1 MRTIVRRRRFGDKT
15 PPDGIHKR
23 SVFAFPA
30 IKMKNSMKK
39 FGLAV
44 AAALAVGGLWLLGST
59 VLDSGNDGLVS
70 SFEAEQEEPKR
81 YENPAERLQ
90 LELEKRGMLG
100 EHNIPTDIHAR
111 SMRFAK
117 TLASDKDLQWAAMA
131 KGETDKLN
139 FMNAEWRRRGPFNI
153 GGRTR
158 ALAIDVAD
166 EKRLL
171 AGGVSGGLWL
181 SEDEGASWS
190 KRTDPIDL
198 QSITCISQDKREGRT
213 DTWYY
218 GTGEFLGNSADGQGA
233 PFTGRGLFKSDD
245 GGSSWRQLEST
256 VEGRVVLRDN
266 VFDYIFN
273 VQVDYTRPDEDIVY
287 VAGYRG
293 IMRSDDGGESW
304 DLVLGDLNSGGVYT
318 DVYLNEFGDVYAV
331 LSSGTGGGV
340 WRSSNGI
347 DWTDVTPSFWPAQ
360 AQRAVIGP
368 SPFPDEMYFFVRAF
382 GSGVNGHTLYKFAD
396 RTGSGG
402 QNVWDDLTENLP
414 ATGDFGTINAQGGYN
429 MVITVHPEDDFV
441 IYLGGRNLWR
451 SDDGFTSSH
460 NTVWIGGYNPQPSE
474 DDFRYPNHHP
484 DQHAVVF
491 YPSNPQR
498 MLSGNDGGVY
508 RTEDNLADEV
518 VWDDLNNG
526 YFTTQFYS
534 IAIDPVTAGD
544 PYMLGGAQDNGS
556 LLGSTDN
563 AGDAWAEVLGG
574 DGSFCAVAG
583 GRQFYYV
590 SSQNGELHYLKLR
603 EDGTR
608 VQRTKIN
615 PPNVA
620 DNDYVFINP
629 FAIDPNRPRILYL
642 VTKWALYRNNPTDEP
657 EGVLLKWSRLNNSG
671 GNDGRITAVAVSTE
685 PADRVYFGTNRHEII
700 RIDNADSGDPE
711 VIDVSAGIG
720 NLERDGYVNCIAV
733 DPSNA
738 DNAIAV
744 MSNYRIQSVFY
755 TDNGG
760 TTWTPVSGNLEENG
774 DTQGDGPSVS
784 WATILPTPHGTAYFV
799 GTSIGLFATVQMEGE
814 QTNWVLQGGDLIG
827 NVVVDM
833 VVSRPS
839 DGLVAIATHGNGMY
853 SANIGP
859 DFFDAATSVDDI
871 PALKQMESIQV
882 SPSPLQTTGQFSFTL
897 DEASPCTLEIVDQ
910 GGRTVR
916 RLFNGTSL
924 PAGRH
929 SFDFDGRGGNGT
941 QLAEGIYYLRLTA
954 GSRRLFG
961 KLAIVR

>member
-1 MRTIVRRRRFGDKT
+1 
-15 PPDGIHKR
+15 
-23 SVFAFPA
+23 
-30 IKMKNSMKK
+30 MKK
-39 FGLAV
+39 FGFAV
-44 AAALAVGGLWLLGST
+44 AAALAVCGLWLLGSM
-59 VLDSGNDGLVS
+59 VLDSGNDGSACVDAS
-70 SFEAEQEEPKR
+70 DEKEPAR

-100 EHNIPTDIHAR
+100 VHDIPADIHAR

-117 TLASDKDLQWAAMA
+117 TLASDKDLQWAAMT
-131 KGETDKLN
+131 KGETDHIN
-139 FMNAEWRRRGPFNI
+139 FLNAEWRRRGPFNI

-158 ALAIDVAD
+158 ALAIDVAN
-166 EKRLL
+166 ENRLL

-198 QSITCISQDKREGRT
+198 QSITCIAQDKRAGRT
-213 DTWYY
+213 NTWYY

-233 PFTGRGLFKSDD
+233 PFTGRGLFKSND
-245 GGSSWRQLEST
+245 GGRTWSQLEST
-256 VEGRVVLRDN
+256 VDGRVVLRDN

-273 VQVDYTRPDEDIVY
+273 VQVDYTRPDEDIIY

-293 IMRSDDGGESW
+293 IMRSADGGESW
-304 DLVLGDLNSGGVYT
+304 DLVLGDFNTGGVYT

-331 LSSGTGGGV
+331 ISSGTSGGV
-340 WRSSNGI
+340 WRSSDGI
-347 DWTDVTPSFWPAQ
+347 DWTEVTPSFWPAQ

-368 SPFPDEMYFFVRAF
+368 SPFPDEMYFFVRTF
-382 GSGVNGHTLYKFAD
+382 GTGVNGHTLYKFAD

-402 QNVWDDLTENLP
+402 QNVWNDLTENLP

-460 NTVWIGGYNPQPSE
+460 NTAWIGGYNPQPTE

-491 YPSNPQR
+491 YPSNPNR

-508 RTEDNLADEV
+508 RTENNLADEV

-534 IAIDPVTAGD
+534 IAIDPVTADD
-544 PYMLGGAQDNGS
+544 PYILGGAQDNGS
-556 LLGSTDN
+556 LLGRTDN
-563 AGDAWAEVLGG
+563 ASDAWAEVLGG

-583 GRQFYYV
+583 GREFYYV

-603 EDGTR
+603 EDGER
-608 VQRTKIN
+608 LQRTRIN

-620 DNDYVFINP
+620 DGDYVFINP
-629 FAIDPNRPRILYL
+629 FTIDPNRPRILYL

-657 EGVLLKWSRLNNSG
+657 EGVLLKWSRLNNTE
-671 GNDGRITAVAVSTE
+671 GNEGRITAVAVSTE
-685 PADRVYFGTNRHEII
+685 PANRVYFGTNRHEII
-700 RIDNADSGDPE
+700 RIDNADTGDPE
-711 VIDVSAGIG
+711 VVNVSAGIG
-720 NLERDGYVNCIAV
+720 TLERDGYVNCIAV

-744 MSNYRIQSVFY
+744 MSNYRIQSLFY
-755 TDNGG
+755 TENGG
-760 TTWTPVSGNLEENG
+760 ETWTPVSGNLEENG
-774 DTQGDGPSVS
+774 DTQGDGPSTS
-784 WATILPTPHGTAYFV
+784 WVTILPTPHGTAYFV
-799 GTSIGLFATVQMEGE
+799 GTSVGLFATVKMEGE

-853 SANIGP
+853 SAKIGP
-859 DFFDAATSVDDI
+859 DFFDAATSVDDV
-871 PALKQMESIQV
+871 PALKQMESIHV
-882 SPSPLQTTGQFSFTL
+882 SPSPLRDAGQISFTL
-897 DEASPCTLEIVDQ
+897 AETSPCTLEIVDQ
-910 GGRTVR
+910 GGRRVR
-916 RLFNGTSL
+916 RLFNARMLNAGT
-924 PAGRH
+924 H
-929 SFDFDGRGGNGT
+929 SFEFDGRGGNGA
-941 QLAEGIYYLRLTA
+941 QLADGVYYLRLTA
-954 GSRRLFG
+954 GNKRLFG
-961 KLAIVR
+961 KLAVVR

>member
-1 MRTIVRRRRFGDKT
+1 M
-15 PPDGIHKR
+15 
-23 SVFAFPA
+23 
-30 IKMKNSMKK
+30 MKYSMKK
-39 FGLAV
+39 FGFAV
-44 AAALAVGGLWLLGST
+44 AAALVVGGLWLPGSR
-59 VLDSGNDGLVS
+59 VLDSGNDGPVS
-70 SFEAEQEEPKR
+70 SFEVEREEPKR

-90 LELEKRGMLG
+90 LELEKRGLLG

-117 TLASDKDLQWAAMA
+117 SLASDKDLQWAAMA
-131 KGETDKLN
+131 KGETDKIN
-139 FMNAEWRRRGPFNI
+139 FLSAEWRRRGPFNI

-198 QSITCISQDKREGRT
+198 QSITCIAQDKREGRT
-213 DTWYY
+213 NTWYY

-245 GGSSWRQLEST
+245 GGRSWRQLEST
-256 VEGRVVLRDN
+256 VGGRVVLRDN

-304 DLVLGDLNSGGVYT
+304 ELVLGDLNSGGVYT

-347 DWTDVTPSFWPAQ
+347 DWTNVTPSIWPAQ

-396 RTGSGG
+396 RTGSSG

-460 NTVWIGGYNPQPSE
+460 NTTWIGGYNPQPSE

-544 PYMLGGAQDNGS
+544 PYILGGAQDNGS

-642 VTKWALYRNNPTDEP
+642 VTKWALYRNNPTDKP
-657 EGVLLKWSRLNNSG
+657 EGVLLDWSRLNNSG

-685 PADRVYFGTNRHEII
+685 PANRVYFGTNRDEIF
-700 RIDNADSGDPE
+700 RIDNADTGDPE
-711 VIDVSAGIG
+711 VVDLSAGIG
-720 NLERDGYVNCIAV
+720 ELERDGYVNCIAV

-760 TTWTPVSGNLEENG
+760 ATWTPVSGNLEENG

-799 GTSIGLFATVQMEGE
+799 GTSVGLFATVAMEGA

-853 SANIGP
+853 SAQIGP
-859 DFFDAATSVDDI
+859 DFFDEATSVDGV
-871 PALKQMESIQV
+871 PALKQMESIHV
-882 SPSPLQTTGQFSFTL
+882 SPSPLQNTGRFSFTL
-897 DEASPCTLEIVDQ
+897 NETSPCTLEIVDR

-916 RLFNGTSL
+916 RLFNETTL
-924 PAGRH
+924 AAGPH
-929 SFDFDGRGGNGT
+929 NFDFDGRGGNGA
-941 QLAEGIYYLRLTA
+941 QLAEGVYYLRLTA
-954 GSRRLFG
+954 GNRRLFG
-961 KLAIVR
+961 KLAVVR